1 MYETARLVTA
11 NRSLFVCQKEIKGGT
26 ILSKEQKRQ
35 AFYTQSSEEVLKNLE
50 TSNQGLT
57 SNEATKRLDEY
68 GRNELDEREKKSLLM
83 RSN

>member
-1 MYETARLVTA
+1 M
-11 NRSLFVCQKEIKGGT
+11 
-26 ILSKEQKRQ
+26 SKEQKRQ

-68 GRNELDEREKKSLLM
+68 GRNELDEREK
-83 RSN
+83 NPF